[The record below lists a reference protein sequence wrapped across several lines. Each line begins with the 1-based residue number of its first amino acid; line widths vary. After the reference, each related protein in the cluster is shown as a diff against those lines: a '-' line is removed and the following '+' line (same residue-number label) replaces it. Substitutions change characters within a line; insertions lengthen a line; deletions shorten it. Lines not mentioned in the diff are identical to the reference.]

1 MPFSS
6 VFWPRITF
14 IFVLVFSLRSISFHA
29 LYSPYL
35 FIILSSSL
43 RFSAASSSPPLLLS
57 IFIRLPSFLLLHLAY
72 LPRGHPQS
80 ADYDAGEV
88 SHSTVLWLNL
98 ACMNHACGQRSRS
111 EMMARVNVQH
121 SPGPVTSYADFLF
134 LRLCVF
140 DFVSHEW
147 TSTRVRL
154 HIATICLTVE
164 EHGVH
169 VIGLFLYI
177 MNRQCTV
184 TVSYRET
191 LIPLWVCMNQR
202 EYSIYKKIFLSTS
215 CLLES
220 LCVYFRFCFV
230 MWFLILICLF
240 NSEPLCVEPLKWYFL
255 MIKCFAVTYRGTVSH
270 FLREFLVVFVCV
282 IKDVMVCQ
290 TWHRGSWMLM
300 DHN

>member
-1 MPFSS
+1 MSDLEYCLSLCSFSLWGQFPFTRFIHRIFSS
-6 VFWPRITF
+6 FYP
-14 IFVLVFSLRSISFHA
+14 LHCGSL
-29 LYSPYL
+29 LP
-35 FIILSSSL
+35 
-43 RFSAASSSPPLLLS
+43 PPLLLS
-57 IFIRLPSFLLLHLAY
+57 IFIRLPSFLLLHWDY

-88 SHSTVLWLNL
+88 SRSSVLWLNL

-154 HIATICLTVE
+154 HIAAICLTVE

-202 EYSIYKKIFLSTS
+202 EYSIYKKNLPVYFLSS
-215 CLLES
+215 WIIVCLLPF
-220 LCVYFRFCFV
+220 LFC
-230 MWFLILICLF
+230 
-240 NSEPLCVEPLKWYFL
+240 Y
-255 MIKCFAVTYRGTVSH
+255 
-270 FLREFLVVFVCV
+270 VVFDTDLFIQFWTSVCWTTE
-282 IKDVMVCQ
+282 MVFP
-290 TWHRGSWMLM
+290 
-300 DHN
+300 DD